1 MTVYKILPYFLPQTM
16 TTPKKAKYNLRNR
29 TVLVDASGNAQS
41 HTPEVPRLN
50 LDMSFGPVTASDDD
64 IMAETAPP
72 EWISET
78 LNALTDEI
86 QQLQVNW
93 SLVFSLVLSL

>member
-1 MTVYKILPYFLPQTM
+1 M

-41 HTPEVPRLN
+41 HTPEIPRLN
-50 LDMSFGPVTASDDD
+50 LDMSFGTTMTSDDE

-93 SLVFSLVLSL
+93 PGVVVSARFMSQHSKTLLSA

>member
-1 MTVYKILPYFLPQTM
+1 M